1 MTGVLSGAEQAQWE
15 EDGWCV
21 VPGLLPP
28 ETIAAAQAVLP
39 GLVPTAEEF
48 ADNAD
53 PARNEPFRV
62 DSHRVMP
69 RFPFEDGALNDI
81 VVHDRII
88 DLAEQLLGVTDTDL
102 RLYQAMLSAKYGEGA
117 LSDEQ
122 LLHVDFG
129 NHTLVV
135 PRHEPGYQQ
144 LEMFVYLSDVTP
156 ETAATR
162 VVSRRLTPD
171 IPVERTYLSQ
181 TDYADL
187 YAAEVPASGP
197 AGSILAYRP
206 DVYHRGVRMTAPR
219 SARFMVHV
227 SYKPAA
233 TDWLG
238 SHGLPNAAEDMSWY
252 RFVQH
257 ANERQ
262 LTVLGFPP
270 PGHPYWTAQTLAGV
284 AARYPMLDL
293 SPWRDAAAGT
303 VRPGGVTAADEP
315 WWKTGV
321 LYQIYPR
328 SFADSNADG
337 VGDIP
342 GIVEHLDYLA
352 WLGVDGI
359 WLSPVTV
366 SPNADWGYDVS
377 DFCAIAPEFGT
388 MDDFDRLIAEAGAR
402 GIRVLMDIVPNHTSE
417 EHPWFV
423 ESRSSRTSAHRDW
436 YVWADGKEDGE
447 LPNNWVSS
455 FGGPGWTLDEA
466 TGQYYFHNHLQEQP
480 DLNWWNEDVRAA
492 FDDIFRFW
500 SDRGVAGFRID
511 VANVIIKDAELRDN
525 PPATEED
532 DFETQM
538 FGQRSV
544 YNANRPEV
552 HEVIRRWRL
561 LADGYEEP
569 RLLIGETPVP
579 VDKLAEFYG
588 NGSDELGLA
597 FNFNFISAPFRAPEM
612 RAIVEETEAALPP
625 GAWPAWTG
633 SNHDMFRF
641 PTRWAED
648 DPARVRLALL
658 MLLSLRG
665 TPVLYEGDEIGMANV
680 AWPRRTC
687 ATRSACASTRT
698 TRGATPAA
706 RPCSGAIARGA
717 VSPTPTGPG
726 CRWATWP
733 PPTWRPSGTTPA
745 LSSPSAATSSPS
757 GAAIPRSAPGTPRRC

>member
-1 MTGVLSGAEQAQWE
+1 MAGLSGAERAQWE

-21 VPGLLPP
+21 VRGLLPP

-39 GLVPTAEEF
+39 TLVPTAAEF

-53 PARNEPFRV
+53 PVRNEPFRV

-69 RFPFEDGALNDI
+69 RFPFEDGALNDV
-81 VVHDRII
+81 VVHERII
-88 DLAEQLLGVTDTDL
+88 DLAEQLLGITDTDL

-144 LEMFVYLSDVTP
+144 LEMFVYLSDVTAG
-156 ETAATR
+156 TGATR
-162 VVSRRLTPD
+162 VVSRRLTAD
-171 IPVERTYLSQ
+171 IQVERTYLSQ
-181 TDYADL
+181 TDYAEL
-187 YAAEVPASGP
+187 YTAEVPAAGP

-206 DVYHRGVRMTAPR
+206 DVYHRGVRMTEPR

-227 SYKPAA
+227 SYKPAG

-257 ANERQ
+257 ADVRQ

-270 PGHPYWTAQTLAGV
+270 PGHHYWTSADAGRRRRPLPDARPLTLAGC
-284 AARYPMLDL
+284 RRRRRGMTP
-293 SPWRDAAAGT
+293 
-303 VRPGGVTAADEP
+303 ADEP
-315 WWKTGV
+315 WWKTAV

-342 GIVEHLDYLA
+342 GIIDHLDYLA

-388 MDDFDRLIAEAGAR
+388 MDDFDRLVAQAGTR

-417 EHPWFV
+417 QHPWFV
-423 ESRSSRTSAHRDW
+423 DPRSSRTSDHRDW
-436 YVWADGKEDGE
+436 YVWADGKEDGT

-455 FGGPGWTLDEA
+455 FGGPGWTLDER

-525 PPATEED
+525 PPATEDD

-552 HEVIRRWRL
+552 HDVIRRWRR
-561 LADGYEEP
+561 LADDYDAP

-597 FNFNFISAPFRAPEM
+597 FNFNFIERAVP
-612 RAIVEETEAALPP
+612 RP
-625 GAWPAWTG
+625 GNAGHRRGDRG
-633 SNHDMFRF
+633 S
-641 PTRWAED
+641 T
-648 DPARVRLALL
+648 PARGPGR
-658 MLLSLRG
+658 RG
-665 TPVLYEGDEIGMANV
+665 QAPTT
-680 AWPRRTC
+680 TC
-687 ATRSACASTRT
+687 SASPPAGPRT
-698 TRGATPAA
+698 TR
-706 RPCSGAIARGA
+706 
-717 VSPTPTGPG
+717 
-726 CRWATWP
+726 
-733 PPTWRPSGTTPA
+733 
-745 LSSPSAATSSPS
+745 
-757 GAAIPRSAPGTPRRC
+757 PRSGWRC